1 MSAVGPAVDGSSASP
16 SPGQSISRV
25 PFGQDCSL
33 LEEAGLSGSRKAE
46 LGLVLDVT
54 GGFQLSS
61 CIMSEAG
68 SVQGRRSRFYALRKY
83 STYDMY
89 S

>member
-61 CIMSEAG
+61 GIMSEAG
-68 SVQGRRSRFYALRKY
+68 SVQGRSELSVAA
-83 STYDMY
+83 SM
-89 S
+89 